1 MATYTL
7 IPSSLTGGTEINN
20 ASNAYTDTSS
30 TTSARVYASSSYP
43 AWLGGFDFSVIPFNE
58 SVTSITVKVK
68 CLMSNGYRDIVLLS
82 EPTKIELTHQ
92 EYWLSSR
99 ISDNI
104 TTERTETLTLTAD
117 VDTILAHADTLC
129 IAMAPYV
136 SNSYYIWVY
145 GAEIIVETVPIV
157 PNKVIY
163 GNNTLIDLTG
173 DTATAS
179 DVASGKTFHLASGLQ
194 ATGALSVKTATSKPT
209 STSKPQTVSFTNLQN
224 EPSWFV
230 LCATNNNSVS
240 MSRPVCYIV
249 YDGETTTTFYAS
261 STSSSSNVSTH
272 EVTSGN
278 SAWTFSYSSGT
289 LTLSSTSSTSSP
301 ILNHLSNS
309 TLYYI

>member
-7 IPSSLTGGTEINN
+7 IPSSLTGGTEIKN

-30 TTSARVYASSSYP
+30 TTSARVYASASYP

-68 CLMSNGYRDIVLLS
+68 CLMSNGYRNIVLLS

-157 PNKVIY
+157 PSKVIY

-173 DTATAS
+173 DTVTAS
-179 DVASGKTFHLASGLQ
+179 DVAVGKTVHLPSGIQ
-194 ATGALSVKTATSKPT
+194 ATGSYSPPVIKSTATT
-209 STSKPQTVSFTNLQN
+209 TGSTNKKVSFTVTK
-224 EPSWFV
+224 EPSWFLLV
-230 LCATNNNSVS
+230 CARATAQRNYRILYYMYDGTKVHFGRAISGFGMVQKVTSASVTFAYSNNTLTFTAPSSATN
-240 MSRPVCYIV
+240 RYFGAA
-249 YDGETTTTFYAS
+249 DWE
-261 STSSSSNVSTH
+261 
-272 EVTSGN
+272 
-278 SAWTFSYSSGT
+278 
-289 LTLSSTSSTSSP
+289 
-301 ILNHLSNS
+301 
-309 TLYYI
+309 LYYL